1 MTRGRPMKI
10 SLKSSGKFNKT
21 EKYLRKLRTKDFTQI
36 LQKYGEQGVQA
47 LRDATP
53 IDSGETANSWTYQ
66 IDHDANGQ
74 IAISWANTH
83 FNKGVQI
90 AVILQY
96 GHGTGTGGYF
106 KGRDYINP
114 TMRPVFDKI
123 AEDAWKE
130 INS

>member
-1 MTRGRPMKI
+1 MKL
-10 SLKSSGKFNKT
+10 SLKSNGKYTET
-21 EKYLRKLRTKDFTQI
+21 EKYLKKLRAKDFTKI
-36 LQKYGEQGVQA
+36 LSKYGEEGVKA
-47 LRDATP
+47 LEASTP
-53 IDSGETANSWTYQ
+53 IDSGETAKSWGYQ

-74 IAISWANTH
+74 IAISWTNTH
-83 FNKGVQI
+83 FNQGVQI

-114 TMRPVFDKI
+114 TMRPVFDEI
-123 AEDAWKE
+123 AEKAWKE

>member
-1 MTRGRPMKI
+1 MKL
-10 SLKSSGKFNKT
+10 SLKSNGKYTET
-21 EKYLRKLRTKDFTQI
+21 EKYLKKLRTKDFTKI
-36 LQKYGEQGVQA
+36 LSKYGEEGVRA
-47 LRDATP
+47 LEASTP
-53 IDSGETANSWTYQ
+53 IDSGETAKSWGYQ

-74 IAISWANTH
+74 IAISWTNTH
-83 FNKGVQI
+83 FNQGVQI

-114 TMRPVFDKI
+114 TMRPVFDEI
-123 AEDAWKE
+123 AEKAWKE

>member
-1 MTRGRPMKI
+1 MKI
-10 SLKSSGKFNKT
+10 RLKSDGKFDKT
-21 EKYLRKLRTKDFTQI
+21 EQYLKKLRTKDFTKI
-36 LQKYGEQGVQA
+36 LRKYGERGVSA
-47 LRDATP
+47 LRDSTP
-53 IDSGETANSWTYQ
+53 KDSGETANSWSYQ

-74 IAISWANTH
+74 IAISWTNSH

-106 KGRDYINP
+106 KGKDYINP
-114 TMRPVFDKI
+114 IMRPVFDEI
-123 AEDAWKE
+123 AEEAWKE

>member
-1 MTRGRPMKI
+1 MGI
-10 SLKSSGKFNKT
+10 SLKIDGKFTKT
-21 EKYLRKLRTKDFTQI
+21 ERYLRKLRSKDFTQI
-36 LQKYGEQGVQA
+36 LKKYGEEGKQA
-47 LRDATP
+47 LEASTP
-53 IDSGETANSWTYQ
+53 IDSGETAKSWGYQ
-66 IDHDANGQ
+66 IDQSNGQ
-74 IAISWANTH
+74 VAISWTNSH

-114 TMRPVFDKI
+114 TMRPVFDRI
-123 AEDAWKE
+123 AEEAWKE